1 MLGYLG
7 CWSRGPY
14 LALTVAEGRGP
25 HNITITVTNK
35 RGNLKDGDLFSQGAM
50 RAKAGISSR
59 HLASGS
65 LLDPSPEATWEA
77 SPEYGQLSVIGRCH
91 QKSPRL
97 EAPEMHE
104 NSTEFTLFNAAW
116 TALLHETRDH
126 GSCRGGGL
134 RSRSVATESDP
145 QVDQLVVAGRAGSCS
160 WNDS

>member
-1 MLGYLG
+1 MLVRANAAEMLGYLG

-50 RAKAGISSR
+50 RAKAAS
-59 HLASGS
+59 LASGS

-104 NSTEFTLFNAAW
+104 NSTELPY
-116 TALLHETRDH
+116 LMLPGPPCYTRH
-126 GSCRGGGL
+126 GI
-134 RSRSVATESDP
+134 TEVVEV
-145 QVDQLVVAGRAGSCS
+145 VD
-160 WNDS
+160 